1 MPTVRP
7 GTPPPPARPSR
18 AWAGTGSPGSPA
30 APSAGRRSRGC
41 GSCGSLQGGD
51 LLAGQAEAALA
62 PGEVVERARQRG
74 DVEFGPQGIGEPQ
87 FGVGEMPQQEVADPH
102 VAAGADRS
110 EEHTSGLQSLMSN
123 TVSFF

>member
-87 FGVGEMPQQEVADPH
+87 FGVGELP
-102 VAAGADRS
+102 RS
-110 EEHTSGLQSLMSN
+110 EEHTSELQS
-123 TVSFF
+123 